1 MAGRNVDLTK
11 EEEMK
16 QYLDNLGTEYR
27 FGCYS
32 EKDPEAC
39 HLLGDYLQ
47 AIKQDH
53 TKAAKIYEINCEDH
67 KYGHSCHKAASY
79 KFVGKGCQRD
89 VEAASALFARGC
101 DLGWPASCLNIGMLE
116 QLQSDTK
123 IGPVEGG
130 GIESGGVSQK
140 EMTKT
145 KEPDHQK
152 ALDYFKKACDGGVA
166 DGCHRYASTY
176 IGGVEGAVEKNMSEA
191 FTYAMKGC
199 ELGHFESCVNVSVM
213 YKKGEGVEANEKL
226 FKRFANIA
234 TDIMRQQRDN
244 QERTKFQQGVET
256 AGGSPVTK

>member
-1 MAGRNVDLTK
+1 M
-11 EEEMK
+11 
-16 QYLDNLGTEYR
+16 
-27 FGCYS
+27 
-32 EKDPEAC
+32 
-39 HLLGDYLQ
+39 LGDYLQ

-176 IGGVEGAVEKNMSEA
+176 IGGVEGAVEVSAA
-191 FTYAMKGC
+191 FSQTLPLSTY
-199 ELGHFESCVNVSVM
+199 
-213 YKKGEGVEANEKL
+213 
-226 FKRFANIA
+226 IP
-234 TDIMRQQRDN
+234 T
-244 QERTKFQQGVET
+244 T
-256 AGGSPVTK
+256 